1 MNVMYIFL
9 GIALVHFIWAFINT
23 ISIRECFFI
32 SKPKKIG
39 MFILTWMIPLIG
51 PVIVYKSL
59 KYASQH
65 RRMSNGGSDSTSG
78 YYSGSESSGTDCGG
92 GGGE

>member
-23 ISIRECFFI
+23 ISIHECFFI

-39 MFILTWMIPLIG
+39 FLVLTWLMPVIG
-51 PVIVYKSL
+51 PFIVYKSL
-59 KYASQH
+59 KYAGQ
-65 RRMSNGGSDSTSG
+65 RRSMSNGGSDSTGG
-78 YYSGSESSGTDCGG
+78 YYSGSESSGSDCGG